1 MSAPPDDVTI
11 RVINEGAGWRL
22 ECRPRFEAQM
32 FRSGRAAEA
41 AARSIAARFALS
53 GLGVQMAVED
63 QGHAILG
70 TTTFFPLPAPD
81 TLNAAPT
88 ARGGLL

>member
-1 MSAPPDDVTI
+1 MSEPPDDVTI

-22 ECRPRFEAQM
+22 ECSPRFEALM

-63 QGHAILG
+63 RRHAILG
-70 TTTFFPLPAPD
+70 TTTFFPLPVPD
-81 TLNAAPT
+81 ARPFAAI
-88 ARGGLL
+88 RLGDLR